1 MQLICASSKQSCRF
15 VIQFL
20 TPSLPTSCLTVV
32 VTRFCDRAPEVP
44 PPSLYFA
51 YGTTQRLYKELV
63 SEDPGL
69 YISQHSS
76 DFDASGDSGA
86 ESGGESDT
94 YDEKAVDLRQHESR
108 PGRVYSDVDPAMASF
123 IVAR

>member
-1 MQLICASSKQSCRF
+1 M
-15 VIQFL
+15 QFL
-20 TPSLPTSCLTVV
+20 TLSLPAPFYTAV

-51 YGTTQRLYKELV
+51 YGTTQRLYNELV

-69 YISQHSS
+69 YISQHSGELEMN
-76 DFDASGDSGA
+76 GDSGA
-86 ESGGESDT
+86 ESGAESDT

-108 PGRVYSDVDPAMASF
+108 PGKLYSDVDPAMATF

>member
-1 MQLICASSKQSCRF
+1 
-15 VIQFL
+15 
-20 TPSLPTSCLTVV
+20 
-32 VTRFCDRAPEVP
+32 VP

-51 YGTTQRLYKELV
+51 YGDTQRLYNELV

-69 YISQHSS
+69 YTSQHSS
-76 DFDASGDSGA
+76 ELDANGDSGA

-108 PGRVYSDVDPAMASF
+108 PGRVYSDVNPAMASF

>member
-1 MQLICASSKQSCRF
+1 MLRILHPSSSRVVF

-20 TPSLPTSCLTVV
+20 IPSLPASCYIAV

-51 YGTTQRLYKELV
+51 FGSTQRLYNELI

-69 YISQHSS
+69 YISQHSGELEM
-76 DFDASGDSGA
+76 SGDSGA
-86 ESGGESDT
+86 ESGAESDT

-108 PGRVYSDVDPAMASF
+108 PGRVYSDVDPATATF

>member
-1 MQLICASSKQSCRF
+1 MQLIFASIKQSCRV
-15 VIQFL
+15 VIHLL
-20 TPSLPTSCLTVV
+20 TPSLPASCYKVV

-51 YGTTQRLYKELV
+51 YGGTQRLYNELV

-69 YISQHSS
+69 YTSQHSS
-76 DFDASGDSGA
+76 ELDGNGDSGA

-94 YDEKAVDLRQHESR
+94 YDEKVVDLRQHESR

>member
-1 MQLICASSKQSCRF
+1 VSCF

-20 TPSLPTSCLTVV
+20 TPLLPASLYAAV

-51 YGTTQRLYKELV
+51 FGDTQRLYEELV

-69 YISQHSS
+69 YISQHSGGES
-76 DFDASGDSGA
+76 EMSGDSGA
-86 ESGGESDT
+86 ESGAESDT

-108 PGRVYSDVDPAMASF
+108 PGRVYSDVDPAMATF